1 MAAVSQ
7 MLSVT
12 FLSSN
17 MKVAFSIA
25 MCLLAESDLTCHSRQ
40 PSSVRRDY
48 LSLEEKSANGVLDK
62 TWEATW
68 NLLGK

>member
-1 MAAVSQ
+1 

-12 FLSSN
+12 FF
-17 MKVAFSIA
+17 KQQYERAFSIA

-40 PSSVRRDY
+40 PSSVRRAY
-48 LSLEEKSANGVLDK
+48 LSLDEKSANGVLDK